1 MPRKNSQI
9 RIISGKL
16 GGRLIDTPKTDKT
29 HPMGD
34 RERSAIFN
42 RLRGEIADKVILDAF
57 AGSGAIGLE
66 ALSLGAA
73 EVDFLENN
81 RKAAKTIHGNIA
93 KFKLEDKAKLVRKIR
108 DEYDIIFAD
117 PPYEAGM
124 ERSLLGVLSKMSYVN
139 EDTIIIIE
147 ALIDTDFSFA
157 SEYGFDILKPK
168 RTNKYKSIR
177 YL

>member
-1 MPRKNSQI
+1 MPRKNNQI

-42 RLRGEIADKVILDAF
+42 RLRGEMAGKIVLDAF
-57 AGSGAIGLE
+57 AGSGAIGIE

-81 RKAAKTIHGNIA
+81 RKAAKTLHDNIA
-93 KFKLEDKAKLVRKIR
+93 KFKLDDRGRLVRKLR

-117 PPYEAGM
+117 PPYDKPQYEYI
-124 ERSLLGVLSKMSYVN
+124 EEILKSLKHGGIFVLSHPEKPAPLEFRGLSLFSDKSYAAAHVKMYQK
-139 EDTIIIIE
+139 
-147 ALIDTDFSFA
+147 L
-157 SEYGFDILKPK
+157 
-168 RTNKYKSIR
+168 
-177 YL
+177 

>member
-1 MPRKNSQI
+1 MPRKNNQI

-57 AGSGAIGLE
+57 AGSGAIGIE

-81 RKAAKTIHGNIA
+81 RKAADTIRANVA
-93 KFKLEDKAKLVRKIR
+93 KFKLESQGKLVRKLR

-117 PPYEAGM
+117 PPYEKPQY
-124 ERSLLGVLSKMSYVN
+124 EY
-139 EDTIIIIE
+139 IE
-147 ALIDTDFSFA
+147 
-157 SEYGFDILKPK
+157 EILKSLKHGGIFILSHPESPAPWEFRGLSLFSDK
-168 RTNKYKSIR
+168 TYAAAHIKMYQK
-177 YL
+177 L

>member
-34 RERSAIFN
+34 RERAAIFN
-42 RLRGEIADKVILDAF
+42 RLRGDISGKIILDAF

-66 ALSLGAA
+66 ALSLDAA

-81 RKAAKTIHGNIA
+81 RKAAKTIHDNIE
-93 KFKLEDKAKLVRKIR
+93 KFKLGDKAKIVRKMR

-117 PPYEAGM
+117 PPYDNPQYQFIEGI
-124 ERSLLGVLSKMSYVN
+124 LKHLKHGGIFVLSHPENPAPWEFRGLSLFSDKTYAAAHIKMYQK
-139 EDTIIIIE
+139 
-147 ALIDTDFSFA
+147 L
-157 SEYGFDILKPK
+157 
-168 RTNKYKSIR
+168 
-177 YL
+177 